1 MDKLIHY
8 DFEKAFLIVAN
19 QFQFATAAA
28 AFQENRLS
36 LLANCFFHCEKKIK
50 IKPSIRL
57 WTKTNG
63 FICPETAEEKRLEEI
78 DDDRLLLLRSMFDF
92 QKS

>member
-36 LLANCFFHCEKKIK
+36 LLANCFF
-50 IKPSIRL
+50 S
-57 WTKTNG
+57 
-63 FICPETAEEKRLEEI
+63 
-78 DDDRLLLLRSMFDF
+78 LR
-92 QKS
+92 KEN

>member
-36 LLANCFFHCEKKIK
+36 LLAKCFFHCEKKIK

-57 WTKTNG
+57 
-63 FICPETAEEKRLEEI
+63 
-78 DDDRLLLLRSMFDF
+78 
-92 QKS
+92 